1 MVGLL
6 ERLAGQSPA
15 PRPTIERAPENREL
29 LMLDWLMN
37 RWPKSSVTL
46 RDIQAYGPGSV
57 RDRKVA
63 LNLMDTLVAR
73 RWVAEVKPHRHDMKR
88 WGIARGPIAQPQPT
102 I

>member
-1 MVGLL
+1 MGLL
-6 ERLAGQSPA
+6 ERLAGQPPA
-15 PRPTIERAPENREL
+15 RPIERVQQASKNREL
-29 LMLDWLMN
+29 LLIDWLMN

-57 RDRKVA
+57 RDREVA
-63 LNLMDTLVAR
+63 ISLMQTLVAR
-73 RWVAEVKPHRHDMKR
+73 RWVAPIRPHRHDMKR